1 MEEMI
6 MTKEECFKKVRE
18 RLKKARG
25 GLREDFSY
33 YQGMVTGI
41 EKALEIFG
49 MMQEPSLP
57 SGVDKAAEEYVDKWY
72 SIHGLDRE
80 SYPIDV
86 EVSKAD
92 FYAGA
97 KWASE
102 QGETAEVGYWNQR
115 GLSIKLDKPLE
126 KLGFE
131 EGDKV
136 TILISKK

>member
-1 MEEMI
+1 
-6 MTKEECFKKVRE
+6 MTKEEAIKY
-18 RLKKARG
+18 LKQLYPNG
-25 GLREDFSY
+25 GYTWLDEQRMEAIT
-33 YQGMVTGI
+33 MAV
-41 EKALEIFG
+41 EALSK
-49 MMQEPSLP
+49 PSLP
-57 SGVDKAAEEYVDKWY
+57 SGVDEAAEEYVDKWY

-92 FYAGA
+92 FYAGV

-136 TILISKK
+136 TILINKKKGSEL

>member
-1 MEEMI
+1 

-25 GLREDFSY
+25 GLSADFNY

-49 MMQEPSLP
+49 MMQEPPLP
-57 SGVDKAAEEYVDKWY
+57 SDVNEAAVKAFKELVDSDKNNFLE
-72 SIHGLDRE
+72 IF
-80 SYPIDV
+80 
-86 EVSKAD
+86 K
-92 FYAGA
+92 AGA

-115 GLSIKLDKPLE
+115 GLSIMLDNPLE
-126 KLGFE
+126 KLGFK

-136 TILISKK
+136 TVLINSRV

>member
-1 MEEMI
+1 MCMEEMI
-6 MTKEECFKKVRE
+6 MTKEECLKKVRE
-18 RLKKARG
+18 RLKKARSG
-25 GLREDFSY
+25 RSADFSY

-49 MMQEPSLP
+49 MMQDPSLP
-57 SGVDKAAEEYVDKWY
+57 SGVDEAAVEAFKELVDSDKNNFLE
-72 SIHGLDRE
+72 IF
-80 SYPIDV
+80 
-86 EVSKAD
+86 K
-92 FYAGA
+92 AGA
-97 KWASE
+97 KWATE

-136 TILISKK
+136 TILINSRV